1 MTKRK
6 PKKQANKR
14 VVSLTIDCELAWPY
28 SLAITRW
35 NGQDPKPRVYY
46 TNGRRLRMLKRA
58 IRSDTK
64 AGLVSVEIYAG
75 RDKSVFEFI
84 RD

>member
-1 MTKRK
+1 MTK
-6 PKKQANKR
+6 QTNKR

-35 NGQDPKPRVYY
+35 NGQNPKTRVYY
-46 TNGRRLRMLKRA
+46 TNGRRLRMLKQA
-58 IRSDTK
+58 IQSDTK
-64 AGLVSVEIYAG
+64 AGVAYVDLHAG
-75 RDKSVFEFI
+75 RDKTVIEFI